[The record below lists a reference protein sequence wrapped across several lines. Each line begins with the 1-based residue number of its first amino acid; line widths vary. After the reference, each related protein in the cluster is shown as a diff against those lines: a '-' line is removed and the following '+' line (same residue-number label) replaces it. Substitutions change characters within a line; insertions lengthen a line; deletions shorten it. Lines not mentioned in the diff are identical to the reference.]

1 MDAVRKIYRQLPDVL
16 KMPKKLQKHRVE
28 VILLPLEEQK
38 TSVNRRTKSKISPL
52 SRFAGTWSGE
62 TLVREEQGVYEVREE
77 LL

>member
-38 TSVNRRTKSKISPL
+38 VSVSRRTKGKISPL
-52 SRFAGTWSGE
+52 SRFAGAWSGE
-62 TLVREEQGVYEVREE
+62 TLIREEQGAYEVRED